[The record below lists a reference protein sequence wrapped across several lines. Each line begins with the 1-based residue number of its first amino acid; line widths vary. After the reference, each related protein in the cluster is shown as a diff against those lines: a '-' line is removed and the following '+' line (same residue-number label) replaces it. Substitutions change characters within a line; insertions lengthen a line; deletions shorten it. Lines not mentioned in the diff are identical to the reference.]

1 MESGRD
7 APILTFTCHLCPALR
22 SQSNFEDHL
31 GDFSRRMLTAGAP
44 FGRRGASAS
53 PRCFNGHLCF
63 ATRPSLAADGATL
76 TRLLQRA
83 GLSKESVIR
92 VTGPAGMTAIMWLY
106 RHGYERAAYVH
117 ANWVATMQT
126 ADALLVP
133 HTCEA
138 PELRDLLQSGSGLRE
153 GGVLIVQTSA
163 EASVP
168 GLDSVP
174 AILEPLGY
182 RVEYRLDERGRDV
195 CVARRVGSDG
205 FKKAA

>member
-1 MESGRD
+1 M
-7 APILTFTCHLCPALR
+7 
-22 SQSNFEDHL
+22 
-31 GDFSRRMLTAGAP
+31 
-44 FGRRGASAS
+44 
-53 PRCFNGHLCF
+53 
-63 ATRPSLAADGATL
+63 

-83 GLSKESVIR
+83 GLTKKSVIR

-117 ANWVATMQT
+117 TNWVATMQT

-133 HTCEA
+133 HTCEVQ
-138 PELRDLLQSGSGLRE
+138 ELKDLLQAGSGLRE

-163 EASVP
+163 DASVP
-168 GLDSVP
+168 GPDSVP
-174 AILEPLGY
+174 GILEPLGY

-195 CVARRVGSDG
+195 YLARRVGFDG